1 MTPATLIA
9 VLYVPMT
16 GVLICLSP
24 AISRPTLQF
33 GVRIPGD
40 RAAMPVVRD
49 ERRTFYRRT
58 AAVASCCTIAALLVA
73 RRGSTWAVQV
83 ILVAELL
90 ADLGCFGLARNKIAA
105 AKQAGGW
112 FAGRRQVVTADTS
125 WRTSPARFP
134 VRWLTPAVAVIAA
147 TVLIEVLRH
156 PSLPPGHPA
165 ARSSFTRY
173 GPVIGQLY
181 VTVLWT
187 GLLLIIYRS
196 RPDVDAADP
205 ALSAR
210 QYRRFLV
217 VMARTMLTLVALID
231 LSVLLSALRR
241 WQIGHFPGAV
251 AVLPVAAGLVILSV
265 VTVRAGQGGSRLSGG
280 RRPGPAAVA
289 DRDDDRDDDR
299 FWKAGLFYV
308 NRDDPAIMVGR
319 RFGVG
324 WTFNFGNRL
333 AWLVLGV
340 IAGGLAGL
348 LILHAVL
355 GPL

>member
-1 MTPATLIA
+1 MTPATLLA

-33 GVRIPGD
+33 GIRIPGD
-40 RAAMPVVRD
+40 RAAMPVVRG

-58 AAVASCCTIAALLVA
+58 AAVTVCCTIAALLVA

-125 WRTSPARFP
+125 WRTSPVRFP
-134 VRWLTPAVAVIAA
+134 VRWLAPAVVVIAA
-147 TVLIEVLRH
+147 TVLIKVLRH
-156 PSLPPGHPA
+156 PVLPTGHLA
-165 ARSSFTRY
+165 ARSSFTGY

-181 VTVLWT
+181 VTTLWT
-187 GLLLIIYRS
+187 GLLRIIYRS

-217 VMARTMLTLVALID
+217 VMARTMLTLVALVD

-241 WQIGHFPGAV
+241 WQIGHFPDVV
-251 AVLPVAAGLVILSV
+251 AVLPIAVGLVILSV

-280 RRPGPAAVA
+280 RRIGPAAVA
-289 DRDDDRDDDR
+289 DRDDDR

-340 IAGGLAGL
+340 IVGGLVGL
-348 LILHAVL
+348 AILRALV
-355 GPL
+355 GF